1 MEKKIIAILYGG
13 RTGEHEVSCRS
24 AASVVASLDSEV
36 YTPLLVGIDK
46 RGNWYLQQTAAY
58 TGSGD
63 VRYLVI
69 EANEERRVTVVPG
82 RGLAV
87 GGRPLA
93 VDLVFPVLHG
103 TFGEDG
109 TMQGLLEIAGIPY
122 AGAGVLGS
130 ALAMD
135 KAMVK
140 SVWQRADLPVVP
152 FVTISKAEA
161 AGSPQAIERL
171 GDAARARFGMPLF
184 VKPVRA
190 GSSVGVGRVD
200 SLEQLSKA
208 VETALRF
215 DLDVM
220 VEPCVIGREIE
231 CSVVGNANPEAYGP
245 GEIISSHAFYDYKA
259 KYLDPDGARLV
270 IPADIPEKG
279 RAEVRSLAVKAYRAA
294 GIEGMARVDFF
305 LEAKSGA
312 ILLNEINTIP
322 GFTNISMFSR
332 MCEASGLRYADLLG
346 RIITLGLERHRA
358 HEGLQYFFSPAT
370 SG

>member
-1 MEKKIIAILYGG
+1 MEKKIIGILYGG

-24 AASVVASLDSEV
+24 AASVVESLDNEA
-36 YTPLLVGIDK
+36 YTPLLVGIDR
-46 RGNWYLQQTAAY
+46 RGDWYLQETAAY
-58 TGSGD
+58 TGSGE

-69 EANEERRVTVVPG
+69 EANEERRVTVIPG

-93 VDLVFPVLHG
+93 VDLIFPVLHG

-140 SVWQRADLPVVP
+140 SIWQRADLPVVP
-152 FVTISKAEA
+152 FMTISKAGA
-161 AGSPQAIERL
+161 SGSLKAIERL
-171 GDAARARFGMPLF
+171 GEAARARFGMPLF
-184 VKPVRA
+184 VKPVRT
-190 GSSVGVGRVD
+190 GSSVGVSRVATI
-200 SLEQLSKA
+200 EQLPKA
-208 VETALRF
+208 VEDAFRF

-220 VEPCVIGREIE
+220 VEPCIIGREIE
-231 CSVVGNANPEAYGP
+231 CSVVGNSNSEAYGP
-245 GEIISSHAFYDYKA
+245 GEIISSHAFYDYEA
-259 KYLDPDGARLV
+259 KYLDPDGARIV

-279 RAEVRSLAVKAYRAA
+279 LAEVRSLAVKAYHAA

-332 MCEASGLRYADLLG
+332 MCEASGLSYTDLLS
-346 RIITLGLERHRA
+346 RIISLGFERYRAREALE
-358 HEGLQYFFSPAT
+358 YSIP
-370 SG
+370 

>member
-1 MEKKIIAILYGG
+1 MGQKIIGILYGG

-24 AASVVASLDSEV
+24 AASVVTSLDRDS
-36 YTPLLVGIDK
+36 YTPLPIGIDK
-46 RGNWYLQQTAAY
+46 RGNWYLQERVAF
-58 TGSGD
+58 TGGGD

-69 EANEERRVTVVPG
+69 ETNEERRVTVVPG
-82 RGLAV
+82 QGLSV

-93 VDLVFPVLHG
+93 VDLIFPVLHG

-109 TMQGLLEIAGIPY
+109 TIQGLLEIAGIPY

-152 FVTISKAEA
+152 FMSLSKAEVS
-161 AGSPQAIERL
+161 GSPQAIQRF

-184 VKPVRA
+184 VKPVRT
-190 GSSVGVGRVD
+190 GSSVGVSR
-200 SLEQLSKA
+200 LAAIEELPIA
-208 VETALRF
+208 VEAAFRF

-231 CSVVGNANPEAYGP
+231 CSVVGNDNPEAYGP
-245 GEIISSHAFYDYKA
+245 GEIVSSHSFYDYEA
-259 KYLDPDGARLV
+259 KYLDPEGAKLV
-270 IPADIPEKG
+270 IPADIPEK
-279 RAEVRSLAVKAYRAA
+279 RREEVRSLAVRAYRTA

-322 GFTNISMFSR
+322 GFTNISMFPR
-332 MCEASGLRYADLLG
+332 MCEVSGLSYADLLS
-346 RIITLGLERHRA
+346 RIIILGFERYTAREA
-358 HEGLQYFFSPAT
+358 LQYSFT
-370 SG
+370 